1 MESYMF
7 QTYQQV
13 PERVIRA
20 IGEDIKK
27 NMALRLRYLEA
38 DKLMDV
44 MVDFDL
50 AIDQVA
56 SEKSPSVDGYR
67 LTDLQ
72 VGNIAEQIRIGKP
85 IDAIKEFRMATS
97 AQLREA
103 RDFIYKFTQGR
114 SSEEAFI
121 MFTNAFSGQEEY
133 GRRN

>member
-1 MESYMF
+1 MESYIF

-13 PERVIRA
+13 PERVIKA
-20 IGEDIKK
+20 IGEDIKR
-27 NMALRLRYLEA
+27 NMALRLRYMES
-38 DKLMDV
+38 DQLMEI
-44 MVDFDL
+44 MANFDL

-67 LTDLQ
+67 LTDRQ
-72 VGNIAEQIRIGKP
+72 VGDIAEYIRIGKP

-121 MFTNAFSGQEEY
+121 YFTNAFSG
-133 GRRN
+133 